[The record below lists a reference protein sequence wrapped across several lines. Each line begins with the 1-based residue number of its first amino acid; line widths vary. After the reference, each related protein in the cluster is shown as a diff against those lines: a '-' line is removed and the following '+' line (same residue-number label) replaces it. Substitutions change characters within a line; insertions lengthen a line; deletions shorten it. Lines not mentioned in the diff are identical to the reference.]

1 MIAQNQFNEIFC
13 SQSKNCSQLEVI
25 ANAIQFKELQS
36 VSVFVSQTTN

>member
-1 MIAQNQFNEIFC
+1 MIAQNQFNEIFS

-25 ANAIQFKELQS
+25 TNAIQFKELQS